1 MKDKKPSEGAE
12 IQTRPA
18 QTRNKFFWPIVL
30 VAAALTLVL
39 SVGVGRLI
47 GVALLSRSMAQ
58 TEVMPTAVPT
68 VLATGSSAG
77 GAMHAVEIPGE
88 GRVIFPKGSSEP
100 DPSPTARVLSV
111 GTPTPQDQPKITPSP
126 SAAATAIQATPSVK
140 VVVSRSTPTPSPA
153 PPSPR
158 NTASSTPKPTFA
170 PIIQITPAPLM
181 GGGG

>member
-1 MKDKKPSEGAE
+1 MKDKKPSDGAE

-18 QTRNKFFWPIVL
+18 QARNKFFWPIVL

-58 TEVMPTAVPT
+58 TEVTPTAVPT
-68 VLATGSSAG
+68 ALTTGGSAG

-88 GRVIFPKGSSEP
+88 GRVIFPKGSSAP
-100 DPSPTARVLSV
+100 APVTAPQVLSA
-111 GTPTPQDQPKITPSP
+111 GTPTPHYQLKIPSSP
-126 SAAATAIQATPSVK
+126 NAAPTALAATPSVK
-140 VVVSRSTPTPSPA
+140 VVVSRSTPTPSPV
-153 PPSPR
+153 PPIPR
-158 NTASSTPKPTFA
+158 NTAAPTPKPTFA

>member
-1 MKDKKPSEGAE
+1 MKDKKPSDGAE
-12 IQTRPA
+12 IETRPA
-18 QTRNKFFWPIVL
+18 QARNKFFWPIVL
-30 VAAALTLVL
+30 VAAALTIVL

-58 TEVMPTAVPT
+58 TEVSPTAVPT
-68 VLATGSSAG
+68 GLTTGGSAG

-88 GRVIFPKGSSEP
+88 GRVIFPKGSSAP
-100 DPSPTARVLSV
+100 APSPTPRVLSV
-111 GTPTPQDQPKITPSP
+111 GTPTQQYQPKIPASP
-126 SAAATAIQATPSVK
+126 SAAPTAVAATPSVK
-140 VVVSRSTPTPSPA
+140 VVVSRSTPAASPV

-158 NTASSTPKPTFA
+158 NTAASTPKPTFA